1 MKGTLEMVFA
11 RYGSSEQYE
20 DAVPG
25 ILHVAII
32 VLGSIDHYFQSWVDD
47 RARLLRIEVLLEIGR
62 AFDVGNSA
70 VTILRSP

>member
-1 MKGTLEMVFA
+1 
-11 RYGSSEQYE
+11 
-20 DAVPG
+20 
-25 ILHVAII
+25 